1 MKQNSVSYVRK
12 QIAIRNTAR
21 AVNKIAGKTRGDI
34 DLRQETIQLLL
45 SQALMQLP
53 IDNKL

>member
-53 IDNKL
+53 MDNRL